1 MTPMAPVSGADEFMS
16 EIVAKDSQIR
26 WFPDPGGRRPRINPR
41 AETRREKGWSRQPEP
56 DALEHEGLWSEPTS
70 STGCEVMRS
79 SGCMEETGS
88 RFGSKRQRS
97 MRNAEM
103 IELDWIHP
111 M

>member
-1 MTPMAPVSGADEFMS
+1 MTRRLNPTP
-16 EIVAKDSQIR
+16 AKLNATAS
-26 WFPDPGGRRPRINPR
+26 PDPGGRRPRINPR

-79 SGCMEETGS
+79 SGLHGKDGLTL
-88 RFGSKRQRS
+88 RIQTPRSK
-97 MRNAEM
+97 RNAEM
-103 IELDWIHP
+103 IQLDRKYP